1 MRGERNGEQM
11 ETFWQDLRYAF
22 RMLRKNPGFTA
33 VAVITLGLGI
43 GANTAIFSVV
53 NGVLLRPL
61 PYREPQN
68 LVRVY
73 SEFPT
78 MQLKKFWLS
87 PPEFLDIQKEA
98 KSWEAIGAWAPG
110 GQNVGTGSEPLRVT
124 SAAITRSLI
133 DALGVQPERG
143 RNFTPEEDRNGG
155 PNVALISHGLWQKA
169 FGGQSDIIGKQIQV
183 NSQTTTV
190 IGVMP
195 KTFSFPPGS
204 NDQVDVLLPFQ
215 FDPANPG
222 NRGSHFLSVIG
233 RLKPGVNLD
242 QARSEFASLMAGW
255 SSEKRA
261 QHLLDP
267 QRHPVL
273 IFGLHEDVI
282 GSARAAVWM
291 LMGAVGFVLL
301 IACVNVANLLL
312 ARAEARHR
320 EFAVRLALGAGMRR
334 MVRQFLAEGFLLV
347 LFAATLGTP
356 LAFLGLKLLLLFAPD
371 SVPRTGDIRVDL
383 PVLGFTLA
391 LSVVAVFIFAL
402 APLAQIREHNLADW
416 IRGAGQRAIGVGG
429 QTLRKTLVVTEIAL
443 AVVLV
448 IGSGLMIRAFWKLQQ
463 VSTGFEPAGVLSF
476 SVNLPAANYKNP
488 DRLRFANTLEQR
500 LASLP
505 GVTSASL
512 AGGLPP
518 LRRINANDTEIEG
531 YQRTPDAPA
540 QNVDYWNVVGND
552 YFKTMK
558 IRTIEGRVFEPSDDN
573 DSAQRVVVVNQAL
586 AKRFWKGS
594 PIGRR
599 LNPGF
604 ADPKV
609 WSTIVGIV
617 EDTKNAGM
625 DKPAGPEL
633 YLQSHQI
640 AQFGL
645 STNMN
650 FVVRSDGDPRAMASS
665 IRAAVREIDPS
676 LPVYGLNPMS
686 EVVAKSMVQ
695 PRFLSLLLATFS
707 GIALFLAAIGIY
719 GVMAYS
725 VAQRTQEI
733 GVRMALGA
741 QRLHVL
747 RLVFSQGF
755 VLLIIGTVI
764 GLGGAFA
771 LTRLLR
777 TLLFQ
782 ITPTDPLTYAGVVGL
797 LIVVAF
803 LACYVPARRA
813 TKVDPLVALRYE

>member
-1 MRGERNGEQM
+1 M
-11 ETFWQDLRYAF
+11 ETFTQDLRYAL
-22 RMLRKNPGFTA
+22 RMLVKNPAFTA
-33 VAVITLGLGI
+33 VAVVTLALGI

-53 NGVLLRPL
+53 NAVLLRPL
-61 PYREPQN
+61 PFREPNQ

-78 MQLKKFWLS
+78 MQLRKFWLS
-87 PPEFLDIQKEA
+87 PPELLDIQKEA

-110 GQNVGTGSEPLRVT
+110 GQNVGTSSEPLRVT
-124 SAAITRSLI
+124 SASVTRGLLET
-133 DALGVQPERG
+133 LGVQPLLG
-143 RNFTPEEDRNGG
+143 RNFTAEEDLNGG
-155 PNVALISHGLWQKA
+155 PNVALISYGLWQRA
-169 FGGQSDIIGKQIQV
+169 FGGSNDIIGKQIQV
-183 NSQTTTV
+183 NSQSTTV
-190 IGVMP
+190 VGVTP
-195 KTFSFPPGS
+195 RDFAFPPGS
-204 NDQVDVLLPFQ
+204 NDQVEVLVPFQ

-233 RLKPGVNLD
+233 RLRPGVTIE
-242 QARSEFASLMAGW
+242 QARSELTSLMEGW
-255 SSEKRA
+255 RGENRA
-261 QHLLDP
+261 QHLLNP
-267 QRHPVL
+267 KGHPVL
-273 IFGLHEDVI
+273 LLPLHEDVV
-282 GSARAAVWM
+282 GSARLAVLM

-320 EFAVRLALGAGMRR
+320 EFAVRLALGAGLRR
-334 MVRQFLAEGFLLV
+334 MVQQFIAEGFVLV
-347 LFAATLGTP
+347 FLAATLGTL
-356 LAFLGLKLLLLFAPD
+356 LAFFGLKLLLLFAPD
-371 SVPRTGDIRVDL
+371 SVPRTGEIRVDL
-383 PVLGFTLA
+383 LVLAFTLGV
-391 LSVVAVFIFAL
+391 SVIAVFLFAL
-402 APLAQIREHNLADW
+402 APLAQIRETNLANW
-416 IRGAGQRAIGVGG
+416 IRGASQRAIGGGG
-429 QTLRKTLVVTEIAL
+429 QVVRKTLVITEIAL

-463 VSTGFEPAGVLSF
+463 VNTGFEPRGVLSF
-476 SVNLPAANYKNP
+476 SINLPATTYKIP
-488 DRLRFANTLEQR
+488 DRLRFATTLQQR
-500 LASLP
+500 LASLS

-531 YQRTPDAPA
+531 YQQTPDGPA

-558 IRTIEGRVFEPSDDN
+558 IRTLEGRTFEPSDDN
-573 DSAQRVVVVNQAL
+573 DNAQRVVVVNQAL

-599 LNPGF
+599 VNPGF

-609 WSTIVGIV
+609 WATIVGVV

-625 DKPAGPEL
+625 DKPSGPEL
-633 YLQSHQI
+633 YLQAHQV

-650 FVVRSDGDPRAMASS
+650 FVVRTDGDPQALAAGV
-665 IRAAVREIDPS
+665 RAAVREIDPS
-676 LPVYGLNPMS
+676 LPVYGLRPMS
-686 EVVAKSMVQ
+686 EVVARSMVQ

-707 GIALFLAAIGIY
+707 AIALFLAAIGIY

-747 RLVFSQGF
+747 RLVFGQGF
-755 VLLIIGTVI
+755 FLLVIGIVI
-764 GLGGAFA
+764 GLAGAFA
-771 LTRLLR
+771 LTRLMR
-777 TLLFQ
+777 TLLFEV
-782 ITPTDPLTYAGVVGL
+782 TATDPLTYSA
-797 LIVVAF
+797 VVALLTGIAL
-803 LACYVPARRA
+803 LACYIPARRA

>member
-1 MRGERNGEQM
+1 MGN
-11 ETFWQDLRYAF
+11 FWQDLRYAV
-22 RMLRKNPGFTA
+22 RMLRKNPGFTG
-33 VAVITLGLGI
+33 VAVVTLALGI

-53 NGVLLRPL
+53 NAVLLRPL
-61 PYREPQN
+61 PYREPTR

-78 MQLKKFWLS
+78 MQLRKFWLS
-87 PPEFLDIQKEA
+87 PPELLDIQKEA
-98 KSWEAIGAWAPG
+98 KSWEAIGAWTSG
-110 GQNVGTGSEPLRVT
+110 GQNVGANSEPLRVT
-124 SAAITRSLI
+124 AAGITQGLI
-133 DALGVQPERG
+133 DALGVQPAMG

-155 PNVALISHGLWQKA
+155 GNVVIISYGLWQRA
-169 FGGQSDIIGKQIQV
+169 FGGDHEIVGKQIQV
-183 NSQTTTV
+183 NSQSTAV
-190 IGVMP
+190 VGVMP
-195 KTFSFPPGS
+195 RDFAFPPGS
-204 NDQVDVLLPFQ
+204 NDQAELLVPFQ

-222 NRGSHFLSVIG
+222 GRGSHFLSVIG
-233 RLKPGVNLD
+233 RLKPGVNIE
-242 QARSEFASLMAGW
+242 QARTEMTSLMAGW
-255 SSEKRA
+255 KSENRA
-261 QHLLDP
+261 QHLLNP
-267 QRHPVL
+267 QGHPVVMMP
-273 IFGLHEDVI
+273 LHEDVV
-282 GSARAAVWM
+282 GSARLAVLM

-320 EFAVRLALGAGMRR
+320 EFAVRLALGAGRRR
-334 MVRQFLAEGFLLV
+334 MVRQFIAEGFVLV
-347 LFAATLGTP
+347 LLATTLGTL
-356 LAFLGLKLLLLFAPD
+356 LAFVGLKLILLFAPD
-371 SVPRTGDIRVDL
+371 SVPRTGEIRVDL
-383 PVLGFTLA
+383 LVLAFTLA
-391 LSVVAVFIFAL
+391 LSIIAVFLFGL
-402 APLAQIREHNLADW
+402 APLAQIRDQNLAIW
-416 IRGAGQRAIGVGG
+416 IRGAGQRAVGVGG
-429 QTLRKTLVVTEIAL
+429 QTLRKALVIAEISL

-463 VSTGFEPAGVLSF
+463 VNVGFEPKGALSF
-476 SVNLPAANYKNP
+476 SVNLPPTAYKNP
-488 DRLRFANTLEQR
+488 DRLRFATTLEDR

-531 YQRTPDAPA
+531 YQPTPDGPA
-540 QNVDYWNVVGND
+540 QNVDYWNVVGNN

-558 IRTIEGRVFEPSDDN
+558 IRTIEGRTFEPSDDGE
-573 DSAQRVVVVNQAL
+573 SAQLVVVVNQAL

-599 LNPGF
+599 VNPGF
-604 ADPKV
+604 ATPKV
-609 WSTIVGIV
+609 WSTIVGVV
-617 EDTKNAGM
+617 EDSKNAGM

-633 YLQSHQI
+633 YLQAHQV

-650 FVVRSDGDPRAMASS
+650 FVVRADGDPQGLAAG
-665 IRAAVREIDPS
+665 IRTAVREVDPS
-676 LPVYGLNPMS
+676 LPVYGLSPMS
-686 EVVAKSMVQ
+686 EVVGKSMVQ

-747 RLVFSQGF
+747 RRVFGQGF
-755 VLLIIGTVI
+755 VLLLIGTVI
-764 GLGGAFA
+764 GVGGAFA

-777 TLLFQ
+777 TLLFE
-782 ITPTDPLTYAGVVGL
+782 ITATDPMTYGGVVGL
-797 LIVVAF
+797 LTAIAL
-803 LACYVPARRA
+803 LACYIPARRA
-813 TKVDPLVALRYE
+813 TRVDPLVALRYE